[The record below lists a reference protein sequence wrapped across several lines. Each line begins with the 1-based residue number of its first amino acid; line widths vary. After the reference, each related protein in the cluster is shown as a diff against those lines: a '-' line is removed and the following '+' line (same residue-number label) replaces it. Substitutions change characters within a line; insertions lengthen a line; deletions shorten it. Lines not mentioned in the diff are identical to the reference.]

1 MLEPSRKA
9 IQEALADALMLP
21 ELPRRIECFDIS
33 HIQGAETVASLVVW
47 EDGKMNKSA
56 YRKFKVK
63 TVAGVDDFASMREV
77 VERRYRRIRDA
88 ASEPVILSDRTLSKA
103 KGTGV
108 EGSAVALPGPVAPSK
123 SLIFFFCTFR
133 RVRIAI
139 YYMLEGILIPR
150 GV

>member
-77 VERRYRRIRDA
+77 VERRYRRIRDGA
-88 ASEPVILSDRTLSKA
+88 ADSP
-103 KGTGV
+103 
-108 EGSAVALPGPVAPSK
+108 K
-123 SLIFFFCTFR
+123 SLT
-133 RVRIAI
+133 VDRIAR
-139 YYMLEGILIPR
+139 LKNALQEATKVSGHDFSRAENGTQNVR
-150 GV
+150 GFSP